1 MKHTFSA
8 LLFMLA
14 VGLAACGGGSS
25 STDTATGSPATT
37 ATAGDQSAFTKCLAD
52 HGVQLPAGGAIPG
65 SGGTA
70 PSGSRPA
77 GGPAG
82 SLPIGGPGGS
92 LPAGIDQTKLQE
104 GIQACQSVAPAGAGG
119 IDTTQFQAFAT
130 CLKDNGVDAS
140 AATAFQQLNSTD
152 PAVQKAVQACQALA
166 PQGGP
171 GAFGGSTPAPTSSR

>member
-8 LLFMLA
+8 LLAVLA
-14 VGLAACGGGSS
+14 VVLAACGGGSS
-25 STDTATGSPATT
+25 STDTGSPATT
-37 ATAGDQSAFTKCLAD
+37 AAAGDQSAFTKCLAD
-52 HGVQLPAGGAIPG
+52 HGVQLPAGGALPG
-65 SGGTA
+65 SGGSV

-77 GGPAG
+77 GGPGG

-92 LPAGIDQTKLQE
+92 LPAGVDQTKLQE
-104 GIQACQSVAPAGAGG
+104 GIQACQSVAPAGGTG
-119 IDTTQFQAFAT
+119 FDTTQFQAFAT

-152 PAVQKAVQACQALA
+152 PTVQKAVQACQALA

-171 GAFGGSTPAPTSSR
+171 GALAGSTTAPTSSR